1 MFFEAVKRR
10 REKRSGRRYQVRWKL
25 QGRGISFLGFRQ
37 GDEEA
42 LQGRVL
48 NINDGGLCLLT
59 EQPIEKSAVL
69 HCEIFPDG
77 SHVGIPT
84 VMEVR
89 WMRPNPDGPGTT
101 VGLRFLI

>member
-1 MFFEAVKRR
+1 VFLEAVKRR
-10 REKRSGRRYQVRWKL
+10 REKRSGRRYPVPWKL
-25 QGRGISFLGFRQ
+25 QGRGISFLGFRH

-48 NINDGGLCLLT
+48 NINHGGLCLLT

-69 HCEIFPDG
+69 HCEIFPDR

-89 WMRPNPDGPGTT
+89 WMRQNPDGPGMT

>member
-1 MFFEAVKRR
+1 MFIETVKRH
-10 REKRSGRRYQVRWKL
+10 REKRAERRYQVRWKL
-25 QGRGISFLGFRQ
+25 QGRGISFMGFRQ

-42 LQGRVL
+42 LNGRVL
-48 NINDGGLCLLT
+48 NINRGGLCLLT

-69 HCEIFPDG
+69 QCEIFPSG
-77 SHVGIPT
+77 QHVGIPT

-89 WMRPNPDGPGTT
+89 WMLPNPDGPGMN

>member
-1 MFFEAVKRR
+1 VFLETVKRH
-10 REKRSGRRYQVRWKL
+10 REKRAERRYQVRWKL
-25 QGRGISFLGFRQ
+25 QGRGISFMGFRQ

-42 LQGRVL
+42 LNGRVL
-48 NINDGGLCLLT
+48 NINRGGLCLLT

-69 HCEIFPDG
+69 QCEIFPSG
-77 SHVGIPT
+77 QHVGIPT

-89 WMRPNPDGPGTT
+89 WMLPNPDGAGTN

>member
-1 MFFEAVKRR
+1 VSLEAVKRR
-10 REKRSGRRYQVRWKL
+10 REKRSGRRYPVHWKL
-25 QGRGISFLGFRQ
+25 HGRGISFLGFRH

-42 LQGRVL
+42 LNGRVL
-48 NINDGGLCLLT
+48 NINRGGLCLLT

-69 HCEIFPDG
+69 QCEIFPSG
-77 SHVGIPT
+77 QHVGIPT

-89 WMRPNPDGPGTT
+89 WMLPNPDGRGTS